1 MAAEEKAFYLMDAS
15 ESFKSLDTTKE
26 GLSSTGARNRLKKY
40 GLNKIVGKKTKGPLE
55 IFLSQFKSF
64 LIAILI
70 VASIV
75 SFSIGA
81 VVDAAVILVI
91 VVLNAVLGFIQE
103 YRAEKAVE
111 ALEKLAAPKA
121 RVIRDGK
128 EQVIKSEEIVPG
140 DILVLEQGDMVP
152 ADARLIEAHS
162 LQVDESALTGES
174 VSSDKDIELI
184 KVKTILADRKNCV
197 YKNTIVTHGSAK
209 AVVFGTGSN
218 TELGKIAHLIQ
229 EAEEKQ
235 TPLQKSLADV
245 AKTLGVAVIFIS
257 ILVFSLE
264 IYRGGLANIFDAF
277 LTAVALAV
285 AAVPEGLPA
294 VITITLALGLE
305 RLVKSNA
312 IVRKLP
318 AVETLGSTNFICT
331 DKTGT
336 LTENQMTVRKI
347 YTNTQF
353 FDVEGEGYDPKGAF
367 KLDGEV
373 IDPKKDK
380 HAELLIRIGALSNT
394 ATLIKD
400 KKGWNITGD
409 PTEGSLVVLGAKAKL
424 AKEELLKTYKK
435 VGELSFDADRKRM
448 STIHSVGKDKI
459 AFVKGAPDVM
469 LQHCS
474 KIFEKGKV
482 RSMTKAD
489 REHILHS
496 IDDMAKDA
504 LRVLGLAYK
513 DVSNLKKY
521 TTDAVE
527 KDMIFVGLVGM
538 MDPPRPEAREALR
551 LCKQAGIK
559 VAMVTG
565 DHRLTA
571 EAIGKNLG
579 LVGAHA
585 KAISGEEL
593 SKMSDK
599 ELYKIVDKIGVY
611 ARVSPEHKV
620 RIVKALQKK
629 GNVVAMTG
637 DGVNDAPA
645 LKNADIGVA
654 MGLRGTDVA
663 KEAADMILEDD
674 NFATIVQAVKEGR
687 VVYSNIRKFLRFL
700 LSSNLGEVFTIFGAS
715 LLGFPLPLLAVQ
727 ILWMNLLTDGLPAV
741 ALSVDP
747 PSKGIMNEK
756 PRKPGDHPIDR
767 PMIRNMLLVGFTMMA
782 ATLVIYNR
790 ALSSGVPLEHAQTMA
805 FSALV
810 MTQLVR
816 VFSSKTDQS
825 LFKGDLLNN
834 KYLLGAVGV
843 SLLLQLV
850 VVYAPFLQPLFY
862 TSSLSLMD
870 WVLIAMVSV
879 SVLVVVELEKFFIRQ
894 K

>member
-715 LLGFPLPLLAVQ
+715 LLGLPLP
-727 ILWMNLLTDGLPAV
+727 IT
-741 ALSVDP
+741 
-747 PSKGIMNEK
+747 NEC
-756 PRKPGDHPIDR
+756 
-767 PMIRNMLLVGFTMMA
+767 
-782 ATLVIYNR
+782 
-790 ALSSGVPLEHAQTMA
+790 A
-805 FSALV
+805 FRCLRTV
-810 MTQLVR
+810 
-816 VFSSKTDQS
+816 KT
-825 LFKGDLLNN
+825 N
-834 KYLLGAVGV
+834 
-843 SLLLQLV
+843 
-850 VVYAPFLQPLFY
+850 
-862 TSSLSLMD
+862 
-870 WVLIAMVSV
+870 
-879 SVLVVVELEKFFIRQ
+879 
-894 K
+894 